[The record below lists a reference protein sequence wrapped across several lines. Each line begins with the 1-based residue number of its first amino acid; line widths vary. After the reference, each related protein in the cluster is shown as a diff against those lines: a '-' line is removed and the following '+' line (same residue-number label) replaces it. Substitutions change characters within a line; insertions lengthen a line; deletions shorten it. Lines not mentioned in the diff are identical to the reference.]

1 MNGEFMDHEMAEQPG
16 VLAGLARRFDD
27 ITAQVSGVTRGDVP
41 GVAFLARGSSD
52 NAALLGRYAVG
63 LYTGL
68 PTCLV
73 APSLTTLYRRPA
85 GEGFAGWL
93 VVALSQ
99 SGRTPE
105 IVTLARDFERA
116 GARVLGVTN
125 DPDSDLASSVP
136 SVVLGAG
143 PERAVPATKTVSAQ
157 QLVMLAVA
165 SGLGA
170 PGFTAGRAAEVASAA
185 GEVLADPGPADDAAR
200 RLARC
205 RGLVVGARGLVY
217 PAALETALKLQET
230 TGIMAHGFS
239 SADLRHGP
247 IALTGPDVPALL
259 LAGSGAAGDD
269 TRALRPELAARGAE
283 TITAGTGEDADIGW
297 PAVGDAGECVLATV
311 RGQQLARALCRE
323 LGVDPDQPSGLAKV
337 TLTH

>member
-1 MNGEFMDHEMAEQPG
+1 MDNEMAEQPD

-27 ITAQVSGVTRGDVP
+27 ITGQVSALAGGGVP

-52 NAALLGRYAVG
+52 NAAALGRYAVE

-73 APSLTTLYRRPA
+73 APSISTLYRRPP
-85 GEGFAGWL
+85 GKGFAGWL

-105 IVTLARDFERA
+105 IVTLAREFEDA

-125 DPDSDLASSVP
+125 DADSGLATSVP
-136 SVVLGAG
+136 SIALGAG
-143 PERAVPATKTVSAQ
+143 PERAVPATKTVTAQ

-170 PGFTAGRAAEVASAA
+170 PGFTAQDAAQTAA
-185 GEVLADPGPADDAAR
+185 AAREVLADPGPAGDAAR
-200 RLARC
+200 RLARSQ
-205 RGLVVGARGLVY
+205 RLVIGARGLVY
-217 PAALETALKLQET
+217 PAALESALKLQET

-247 IALTGPDVPALL
+247 IALTGPDVPAVLF
-259 LAGSGAAGDD
+259 AGSGAAGDD
-269 TRALRPELAARGAE
+269 TRALRPDLEARGAE
-283 TITAGTGEDADIGW
+283 TIMAGTGDDADISW
-297 PAVGDAGECVLATV
+297 PAIGDAGECLLATI
-311 RGQQLARALCRE
+311 RGQQLARALCGQ
-323 LGVDPDQPSGLAKV
+323 LGIDPDQPSGLAKV
-337 TLTH
+337 TLTR